1 VEVSVRGDFKS
12 FKEAVMRNKT
22 IVKAVA
28 LFVCLAFI
36 GLSVPG
42 LLAADKKAAKIDARS
57 FLQKPFMVLAS
68 IFPGLIPIFDIN
80 PEKIPA
86 PSGNSDSGA
95 IVKPTGEI
103 KPGRPSGE
111 E

>member
-1 VEVSVRGDFKS
+1 
-12 FKEAVMRNKT
+12 MRNKT

-57 FLQKPFMVLAS
+57 FLQKPFMMLAS

-80 PEKIPA
+80 PDKTQA
-86 PSGNSDSGA
+86 PSDNFGKGA

-103 KPGRPSGE
+103 RPGKPSGE
-111 E
+111 D

>member
-1 VEVSVRGDFKS
+1 
-12 FKEAVMRNKT
+12 MRNKN
-22 IVKAVA
+22 IVKAAA

-42 LLAADKKAAKIDARS
+42 LLAADKKTAKIEART
-57 FLQKPFMVLAS
+57 FLQKPFMMLAS
-68 IFPGLIPIFDIN
+68 IFPGLIPIFDNN
-80 PEKIPA
+80 PDKIQA
-86 PSGNSDSGA
+86 SSDSSGSGA

-103 KPGRPSGE
+103 KPGKPSGE